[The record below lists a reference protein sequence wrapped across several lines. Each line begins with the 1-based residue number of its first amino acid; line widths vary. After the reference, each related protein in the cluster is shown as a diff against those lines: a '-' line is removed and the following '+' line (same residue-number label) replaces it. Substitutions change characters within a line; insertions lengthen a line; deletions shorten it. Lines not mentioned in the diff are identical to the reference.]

1 MTDKKTVNTGER
13 VNKVREIFEAI
24 IDDMTL
30 RDKYV
35 AVLEERVE
43 LLEHSGDVELVEK
56 MNDVMSMLAV
66 LIKRNGGS
74 IVIPETAVAEAQENK
89 VGVGV
94 GLVDGDFVIA
104 IANSED
110 EFEEAVHA
118 VVCRTCQKKSAC
130 KRGK

>member
-13 VNKVREIFEAI
+13 INKVKEIFEAI
-24 IDDMTL
+24 IDDMAL

-66 LIKRNGGS
+66 LINRNGGS
-74 IVIPETAVAEAQENK
+74 IVIPGTAVAEAQENK
-89 VGVGV
+89 VGVGI

-118 VVCRTCQKKSAC
+118 VACRTCQKKSAC